1 MHIVWPAVVAGGG
14 RCLIPKCSHR
24 VGRVA
29 VPYAALFIPVAEV
42 CVLGLVFKTY

>member
-24 VGRVA
+24 VGRVS
-29 VPYAALFIPVAEV
+29 VPYVALFQLLK
-42 CVLGLVFKTY
+42 CVFWD

>member
-29 VPYAALFIPVAEV
+29 VPYAALFQLLK
-42 CVLGLVFKTY
+42 CVF